1 MSHVACQRLAGKERP
16 VGLVEA
22 QPHWVL
28 LLLSGLVH
36 YLRLSESSEWEG
48 ANSRRTRAIYCAVT
62 VLGWRRVEI
71 WLGLDAFVLQTNTIR
86 QHQPTSSTGNHQ
98 VLSRAGLLACLSHP
112 SHYPP
117 IHQAFERNV
126 GVEHPCAACLVPT
139 GRQAEWAVGLPLRTS
154 TQLLVPAGLITAK
167 SGHKL
172 QVRD

>member
-1 MSHVACQRLAGKERP
+1 MTGEEFRRLVACCMLHVACQRLAGKERP

-48 ANSRRTRAIYCAVT
+48 ANSRRTRAIFCAVT

-71 WLGLDAFVLQTNTIR
+71 WLGLDAFVLQANTIR

-98 VLSRAGLLACLSHP
+98 VLSRAGLLACP
-112 SHYPP
+112 IRPT
-117 IHQAFERNV
+117 IHQSTRHSKETSAWSTHALLALFPQDGRPS
-126 GVEHPCAACLVPT
+126 GPLACLC
-139 GRQAEWAVGLPLRTS
+139 ELPRS
-154 TQLLVPAGLITAK
+154 C
-167 SGHKL
+167 
-172 QVRD
+172 